1 MRGSSSLPFS
11 LCPFHCM
18 LGPQNSYILHKVYL
32 TRTKNS
38 IFLYELY
45 PNHYA
50 KEVEVPKKSPP
61 ATTPEG
67 RENQLIAAAVDL
79 AERQLLDGTAS
90 PSVITHFLKLAST
103 KQQLEIEKLKSET
116 EFLRAKADAV
126 QSNQRSEELYAEA
139 IAAMRKYSGV
149 GDDDDY
155 SEEML

>member
-1 MRGSSSLPFS
+1 M
-11 LCPFHCM
+11 
-18 LGPQNSYILHKVYL
+18 
-32 TRTKNS
+32 
-38 IFLYELY
+38 
-45 PNHYA
+45 
-50 KEVEVPKKSPP
+50 PKKSQP
-61 ATTPEG
+61 AQTPEG

-90 PSVITHFLKLAST
+90 PSVITHFLRLAST

-149 GDDDDY
+149 DDDDDY
-155 SEEML
+155 SEEIL